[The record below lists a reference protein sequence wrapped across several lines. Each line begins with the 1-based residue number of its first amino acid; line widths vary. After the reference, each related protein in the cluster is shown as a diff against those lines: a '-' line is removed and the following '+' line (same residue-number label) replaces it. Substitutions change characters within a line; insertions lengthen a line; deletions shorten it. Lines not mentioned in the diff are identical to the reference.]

1 MALKTG
7 MKTCTGCKKTKCFNE
22 FYVNKN
28 SKCMYRTECKTCH
41 SAKNKQNYKKNKE
54 KIAQNYKKNKEKIIQ
69 KSAERYK
76 KNREKLQK
84 SEKYIENQKIM
95 AEKAKHRSENRK
107 KYLEEYNKKNKD
119 KIKTRS
125 KEYNKINKEKVAKQ
139 KKIYREKNKEKIAV
153 KNKEYEK
160 NNKEKIKARRKRNS
174 EKRNERTR
182 KRHVLDPCFRLR
194 RIVANSVRKAF
205 VKNGFSK
212 GNNSLKNY
220 LPYTFE
226 ELVKH
231 IENQFEAWMNW
242 ENHGIYNNDTW
253 NDNDQ
258 STWTWHID
266 HIIPHSKF
274 YYDSMKHP
282 DFQKCWA
289 LSNLR
294 PLSSKNN
301 ILKGNKDISE
311 FKYGV
316 AA

>member
-107 KYLEEYNKKNKD
+107 KYLEE
-119 KIKTRS
+119 
-125 KEYNKINKEKVAKQ
+125 
-139 KKIYREKNKEKIAV
+139 KNKEKIAV

-231 IENQFEAWMNW
+231 IENQFE
-242 ENHGIYNNDTW
+242 
-253 NDNDQ
+253 
-258 STWTWHID
+258 
-266 HIIPHSKF
+266 
-274 YYDSMKHP
+274 
-282 DFQKCWA
+282 
-289 LSNLR
+289 
-294 PLSSKNN
+294 
-301 ILKGNKDISE
+301 
-311 FKYGV
+311 
-316 AA
+316 